1 MKQHENDS
9 GSGRFDLY
17 EIAKS
22 FPETADTLLL
32 DKYITNEEHAS
43 VRVFRAYR
51 PLPPHYHEK
60 CGEHLYVLSGRGTFW
75 IDNPASEASFSP
87 GQLLVFKRRAV
98 HSLPR
103 IVEGPAVFL
112 AIDTPRRDPR
122 DVIFVNPED
131 GTSESFIRGL

>member
-1 MKQHENDS
+1 MKQHENSS

-32 DKYITNEEHAS
+32 DKYLTNEETAS

-51 PLPPHYHEK
+51 PLPPHYHAT
-60 CGEHLYVLSGRGTFW
+60 CGEQLYVLSGRGTFW
-75 IDNPASEASFSP
+75 IGNPASEASFSP
-87 GQLLVFKRRAV
+87 GQLLVFKRRTV
-98 HSLPR
+98 HALPR
-103 IVEGPAVFL
+103 IGEGPAVFL

-131 GTSESFIRGL
+131 GAPESFIRGL